1 MTGVSRFNQDDG
13 GPGTALP
20 AELRELRRQLAG
32 EPDFWDRPE
41 GYAVPAEPG
50 SPGPSAADQ
59 QEANSWYRLGTRALR
74 RNELAAAA
82 GWLGEAAEA
91 GHPGALFRLA
101 VVALRAGGDGG
112 DGGDWAAEVAF
123 LVAEAARHGHGDAR
137 RLLAATEPPGRAGD
151 RSSGPSEEPP
161 GRAGDRGRAP
171 SEEPRVPAGDRSR
184 APSEEPPGRAGD
196 RSSGPS
202 EEPRVPAGDRSS
214 GPSEEPPGRAG
225 DRRGAPSREAVQDVE
240 FHDEVRTGLA
250 AGRPLAARPLA
261 SNTPPGPGRGRR
273 LALVPAPQQP
283 PPAAHRP
290 SPPTAAPR
298 PLLRAVGSDRK
309 GGPVPAPPA
318 PSPYLAMVAAGAVA
332 AARADAVTQDGG
344 APRWSPNVLRPA
356 HLTDLSRDRVA
367 LPAEPPVWQT
377 HALRAR
383 DLLLHIQQA
392 DGISTRDLAR
402 RTRMSLSAASWL
414 VDWLTRQ
421 FFVET
426 VEGAHRPGAVL
437 EMATDGGTQDR
448 LMQHT
453 LDMLRDRLGAAV
465 YLSTYTDGEIALAR
479 SSHSGSAPPVRI
491 GVPFADA
498 GHASAVGKALL
509 ADLDPRARLEHLAR
523 HRPVS
528 LTSRTITD
536 PGALFDALDR
546 HGPRAVQFDLLEYS
560 PHNVCAALSLTLPG
574 HDTACVALSLPAD
587 DHERLLRAATAL
599 SQASTGLL
607 VTQLLHT
614 AACEGTGT
622 AEGAEPGA
630 AEPLEA
636 IARR

>member
-41 GYAVPAEPG
+41 GYAVPADPG

-112 DGGDWAAEVAF
+112 DWAAEVAY

-151 RSSGPSEEPP
+151 RSSGPSEEP
-161 GRAGDRGRAP
+161 
-171 SEEPRVPAGDRSR
+171 
-184 APSEEPPGRAGD
+184 
-196 RSSGPS
+196 
-202 EEPRVPAGDRSS
+202 RVPAGDRSS
-214 GPSEEPPGRAG
+214 TPSEEPPGWAG
-225 DRRGAPSREAVQDVE
+225 DRRGAPSQEAVQDVE

-309 GGPVPAPPA
+309 GGPVPASPA
-318 PSPYLAMVAAGAVA
+318 PSPYLEMVAAGAVA